1 MDEHSTE
8 HIEMDERLPYRLG
21 SPILA
26 PMPLRAVRT
35 TPFEGYG
42 TLWPIIGE
50 IIKAENITLEAG
62 YYCSKRILR
71 WCDDADVKTTILF
84 KGDMKEMVKWKAALQ
99 QLRTAVDKVS
109 KDIFIEFIDS
119 GAVEGL
125 ALWHYSPGTSGF
137 AGCVA
142 DIDERDIWYHC
153 RAPLDGGGLSCEV
166 AEKRGRQRNTDGR
179 HYSWRR
185 SRGGLVDHP
194 YSSNQGDSSQWSRS
208 RTSSGRARVF
218 VLMHLGVRNASKVW
232 NLDRLGARWRI
243 PN

>member
-35 TPFEGYG
+35 TPFEGHG
-42 TLWPIIGE
+42 TLWPIIDK

-62 YYCSKRILR
+62 YYCSKRIPR

-109 KDIFIEFIDS
+109 KDIFIELIDS

-125 ALWHYSPGTSGF
+125 ASGIIRPEHQDLLDVWPILTSAIFGII
-137 AGCVA
+137 A
-142 DIDERDIWYHC
+142 
-153 RAPLDGGGLSCEV
+153 
-166 AEKRGRQRNTDGR
+166 GR
-179 HYSWRR
+179 HWMAVDFLVRGALM
-185 SRGGLVDHP
+185 SRINQCQCPPSRLLSYNNPPINTSAHRPVPPSAQPKPARLSICTPDDL
-194 YSSNQGDSSQWSRS
+194 SSRCI
-208 RTSSGRARVF
+208 
-218 VLMHLGVRNASKVW
+218 ASVS
-232 NLDRLGARWRI
+232 LS
-243 PN
+243 PQT